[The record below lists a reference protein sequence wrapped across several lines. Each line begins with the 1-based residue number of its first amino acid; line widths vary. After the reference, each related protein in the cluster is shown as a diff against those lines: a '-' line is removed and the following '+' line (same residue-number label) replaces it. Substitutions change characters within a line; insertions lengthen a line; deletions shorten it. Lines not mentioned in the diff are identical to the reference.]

1 MNWHRQSLLLFVLSV
16 ACRLALAAGEG
27 AVATVKEVDAL
38 YTQDKKLCAE
48 EADSGARM
56 QCLRDAKAEHTKG
69 IAAAKKAYPAGIAS
83 AAKQPACAG
92 CGKVVDVQ
100 VVEKDGEGSALGLI
114 GGGVAGALLG
124 NQIGA
129 GRGKTLAT
137 IAGAAG
143 GAYAGKKVEEHV
155 KSTTVWAVR
164 VRFEGGQEGVYEFDH
179 DPQYAAGDRVKKSGE
194 TIVRR

>member
-1 MNWHRQSLLLFVLSV
+1 MKHHSILALVVLAASLLP
-16 ACRLALAAGEG
+16 LAANAQG
-27 AVATVKEVDAL
+27 VPTVKEVDAT
-38 YTQDKKLCAE
+38 YAADKKLCAE

-56 QCLRDAKAEHTKG
+56 QCLRDAKSEYDKAL
-69 IAAAKKAYPAGIAS
+69 AAAK
-83 AAKQPACAG
+83 AAQPAAQTSKTATAQCQG

-100 VVEKDGEGSALGLI
+100 VVEKKGEGSALGLI

-143 GAYAGKKVEEHV
+143 GAYAGKKVEENV
-155 KSTTVWAVR
+155 KSGTVWAVH
-164 VRFEGGQEGVYEFDH
+164 VRFNDGQQHAFEFDH
-179 DPQYAAGDRVKKSGE
+179 DPHFVAGDP
-194 TIVRR
+194 VRRSGNTIAPR

>member
-1 MNWHRQSLLLFVLSV
+1 MNWIRQLLLLVVLSV
-16 ACRLALAAGEG
+16 ACRMVLAAGDG
-27 AVATVKEVDAL
+27 AVPTVKEVDAL

-48 EADSGARM
+48 EVDSGARM

-69 IAAAKKAYPAGIAS
+69 IAAAKKAYSAGGAS
-83 AAKQPACAG
+83 AKQAACAE

-155 KSTTVWAVR
+155 KSTTVWSVR
-164 VRFEGGQEGVYEFDH
+164 VRFEDGQEAVYEFDH
-179 DPQYAAGDRVKKSGE
+179 DPQYVAGDRVRKSGA
-194 TIVRR
+194 TVVRR